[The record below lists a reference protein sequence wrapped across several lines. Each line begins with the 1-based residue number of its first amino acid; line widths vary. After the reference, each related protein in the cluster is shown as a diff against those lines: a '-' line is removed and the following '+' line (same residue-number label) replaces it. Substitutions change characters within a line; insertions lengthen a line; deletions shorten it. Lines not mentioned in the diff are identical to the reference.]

1 MEINELYQRMLDGE
15 DFETLVAHYSDDKGS
30 KDKGGMLPRFGSNRM
45 VPEFIVAV
53 DNIQDTGDISE
64 PVLTSF
70 GWHILKLHER
80 KRPGEYKVE
89 VLELKRKMTKD
100 SRAAK
105 SKESVIRRIKIDNSF
120 KEYPENLRALFDAID
135 SSFYAVEWSADKVAD
150 MDKKILQLG
159 KDKYTQHDFG
169 VYLEK
174 IQGKRGTASLESFFY
189 REYHNY
195 VNGLCIALEDK
206 NLEEIYPEFRMLM
219 NEYRDGILLFNL
231 TDEKVWTKAI
241 KDTLGLEE
249 FYSDNRNNYMW
260 GERLQASLIIL
271 NDPAQED
278 DIRKLITQATSQ
290 GENLIDAGLD
300 TLENVILISDVFS
313 LGDNSFIDKIAW
325 VEGQSPSAPL
335 TDHNDLYDGRKN
347 NENTIIFAVVYSV
360 IEPEPKTLDEARGMV
375 TSDYQNFLEKEWIN
389 ELKETYPVTV
399 HENILEDIE

>member
-1 MEINELYQRMLDGE
+1 
-15 DFETLVAHYSDDKGS
+15 
-30 KDKGGMLPRFGSNRM
+30 
-45 VPEFIVAV
+45 
-53 DNIQDTGDISE
+53 
-64 PVLTSF
+64 
-70 GWHILKLHER
+70 
-80 KRPGEYKVE
+80 VE